1 MWILSLVPDN
11 WLHLA
16 IVAVLFSGIGLY
28 AFSFFL
34 NLFPAAKPYRI
45 AIQALGSLMAIL
57 GVYFFGAYSTEIS
70 WRDKV
75 AKLEAEV
82 AISEQKS
89 KESNTIIQKVYVD
102 RVKVVKDT
110 KVVIQEKIVEVAAK
124 MDAKCEVIPEAI
136 SIINDAAKAPKGKK

>member
-57 GVYFFGAYSTEIS
+57 GVYFFGAYSTEME
-70 WRDKV
+70 WRGKV
-75 AKLEAEV
+75 AEAEAKV
-82 AISEQKS
+82 AIAEQKS
-89 KESNTIIQKVYVD
+89 KETNTVIQKVYVD
-102 RVKVVKDT
+102 KVKVVKEVQV
-110 KVVIQEKIVEVAAK
+110 KIEERIIEKEKII
-124 MDAKCEVIPEAI
+124 DAECKVSPDAL
-136 SIINDAAKAPKGKK
+136 SILNDAAKRPQVKK